1 MRVIAGT
8 AGGRKLEAPDGLDT
22 RPTTDRVR
30 EAVFNVLFSRV
41 DLEGCAVVDL
51 FAGTGAYGIEALS
64 RGAEHATF
72 VERDRRAIEL
82 IRRNLDTLG
91 FTDQAAVV
99 QADALTWVK
108 GGRQPIPDVVFC
120 DPPYVFDAWSDLLAP
135 LHAHLVVVESDGPI
149 DLPEGWLAIRTKRY
163 GGTVV
168 TLSQRDE
175 PETVDPQGAD
185 EE

>member
-8 AGGRKLEAPDGLDT
+8 AGGRKLEPPDGLDI

-41 DLEGCAVVDL
+41 DLDDCRVVDL

-72 VERDRRAIEL
+72 VDKDRRAVEL
-82 IRRNLDTLG
+82 IRRNIESLG
-91 FTDQAAVV
+91 FDDRATVL
-99 QADALTWVK
+99 QADSLAWVQ
-108 GGRQPIPDVVFC
+108 RSPVIVPDVVFC
-120 DPPYVFDAWSDLLAP
+120 DPPYVFDAWSDLLTP
-135 LHAHLVVVESDGPI
+135 LQADLVVVESDSPI
-149 DLPEGWLAIRTKRY
+149 DLPEGWVAIRTKRY

-168 TLSQRDE
+168 TLSQQREAAAVGDE
-175 PETVDPQGAD
+175 G
-185 EE
+185 